1 MDNLL
6 ESLFLC
12 YDNSSDYWKIA
23 GCGNRTTFF
32 AWRNN
37 RTIVFEVFSGCV
49 TIEQLSLLKF
59 IKLM

>member
-6 ESLFLC
+6 ESFFLC
-12 YDNSSDYWKIA
+12 YDNSSDCWKIA
-23 GCGNRTTFF
+23 GYGNRTTFF

-37 RTIVFEVFSGCV
+37 RTIVFEVFLRCV
-49 TIEQLSLLKF
+49 TIEQLSLLKL